1 MESTAENA
9 ELAKQFGFT
18 INKRA
23 LAKALKE
30 LEELEHEA
38 REIRAKSADWEYI
51 EKQRA
56 LARMV
61 ARRMTGNNASQ
72 STTHSCIR
80 NFYIP
85 TSLYTYLC
93 LLKCYLLGSGESLR
107 RKL

>member
-30 LEELEHEA
+30 LEHEA

-51 EKQRA
+51 EKQPDPLKAA
-56 LARMV
+56 LRLLVEIGDLRLA
-61 ARRMTGNNASQ
+61 AHIAG
-72 STTHSCIR
+72 
-80 NFYIP
+80 IP
-85 TSLYTYLC
+85 LDELDEHRVKAKIP
-93 LLKCYLLGSGESLR
+93 LVL
-107 RKL
+107 

>member
-51 EKQRA
+51 EKQPDPLKAA
-56 LARMV
+56 LRLLVEIGDLRLAAHIV
-61 ARRMTGNNASQ
+61 G
-72 STTHSCIR
+72 
-80 NFYIP
+80 IP
-85 TSLYTYLC
+85 LAELDEHRIKAKIP
-93 LLKCYLLGSGESLR
+93 LVL
-107 RKL
+107 

>member
-51 EKQRA
+51 EKQPDPLKAA
-56 LARMV
+56 LRLLVEIGDLRLA
-61 ARRMTGNNASQ
+61 AHIAG
-72 STTHSCIR
+72 
-80 NFYIP
+80 IP
-85 TSLYTYLC
+85 LDELDEHRIKAKIP
-93 LLKCYLLGSGESLR
+93 LVL
-107 RKL
+107 